1 MTKLSEKDNKQALNM
16 RTKWLIGIVVVILI
30 ILGGIGVNYGITGGK
45 KDTDSS
51 TSVTVKSVVDSEN
64 LNVQKGA
71 KLNEIIELLPKKINV
86 VMSDGT
92 KSTVDVVWDTTNY
105 VSIKEPKEG
114 YTFTGTVKGTKLT
127 TKITVY
133 VESDSSKIK
142 SIKELSVIEVKNGTK
157 LEDVPL
163 PQSVSAVTEGDK
175 ALDVKVTWDTSSYNG
190 NVDKETI
197 FELKGTISGYDGQI
211 SIKVKVGSPFVVSAI
226 DPASLNVSN
235 GTSLNDLKASLPKTV
250 KVNLSNGTTSTLK
263 VTWQTNGYNGNV
275 SKETTYTLKGS
286 IDGQSDISTKINVK
300 VGSLYVTSITEPKMI
315 AVDNGTTLDAVK
327 KLLPKTVEV
336 KWSNGSK
343 NDAKVTWDTSS
354 YNGNTA
360 SEKTFTFT
368 GTVEGITKTTVLGV
382 KVGNPTVV
390 SVNNPA
396 AVSIENGTSAKDLL
410 EMLPK
415 TVTVN
420 MSNGAVSSAKVTWV
434 VEKYNSN
441 NTKAETYTFK
451 GTLEQGNINADITV
465 YVAAK
470 NEAITIVSVINPAS
484 INVSNGTSLS
494 DLPLPN
500 TVSVNLSNKTIAPA
514 KVTWN
519 TSGYNGNVSGVQS
532 YTFEGTV
539 EGTSIRA
546 SITIN
551 VGAPYVVSIKAPA
564 SIYVDNGTLL
574 QNLSLPQTVEITL
587 SNGLNASAKVTWDSS
602 SYNGNVSKA
611 TQFVFK
617 GAVEGTDKTT
627 SIEVNV
633 AAPKAPEDPWSLVW
647 SDEFD
652 GSGTNVDTNGVN
664 LDKWAYQNGT
674 GAEYGLDGWGNN
686 EQEYY
691 TKDNIKVQ
699 DGNLVIQAKNDGKGG
714 KPYTSGRLW
723 TNPTFDKTYGKFE
736 ARIKMPKGEG
746 LWPAFWMMPKN
757 SEYGTWASSGEIDIM
772 EARGRLLDQV
782 AGTLHYGKT
791 WPNNKS
797 TGDNYTFQ
805 SGQDITGYHTYSIEW
820 EPGEMRWYVDGNL
833 YQTTNNWFSQG
844 ENQPDKYA
852 YPAPFDKDF
861 YMILNL
867 AVGGN
872 FDGGKTPAASDIPAT
887 MSVDYVRVYDLTGRP
902 YKAPVE
908 PVVEKDNLPDGSKTA
923 VSGNYVYDTNY
934 EKGFTD
940 ITGDSQSLDNINWN
954 FVHQSQFGG
963 AGSISVDTINSNKYA
978 KVDITNAGTQVH
990 SIQMIQKVALATGR
1004 YYKLSF
1010 DAKASAART
1019 MAVKFGGDASH
1030 SWQVYSDNFN
1040 VNLKSDMQ
1048 SYAYTFQMQANTDP
1062 LARLEFNMGL
1072 NTNSVW
1078 IGNVKLEEIDSL
1090 TDQDA
1095 PKDPLKDG
1103 NQVYNGTFDLGSI
1116 DRKEYWHL
1124 ENAEGVAVASVDA
1137 DTRELRVDISN
1148 AGNSADSIKFL
1159 QKGIN
1164 LLPTDRYKV
1173 TFNARASSARQI
1185 KVALISKDGKTN
1197 YSGDQTIDLTS
1208 TMAEKSFN
1216 LTNTMGEKSFEFTMP
1231 KVTDTEGQLVFKLGG
1246 SNETVYLDNI
1256 KMIRLT
1262 NNNIGELSLNDQ
1274 FPLKNGD
1281 FSNGMTKWTDFVQGR
1296 YDGWDKVTSAKVE
1309 NGQLKYLVSSIGN
1322 NPWDVMLMQNDFQ
1335 LYKGKTYVVSLDIR
1349 STMPRTVEVVV
1360 DANGNRYLSKNES
1373 ISTTTKTLNYELTLD
1388 SDMLASFKLLL
1399 GKVDGTV
1406 NNVSHE
1412 VYVDNVRV
1420 EEKGAREKAFPLKNG
1435 YFTDGTANWNEF
1447 VQGRYDQ
1454 WDKESKYSVENGGMK
1469 FHVYSAAN
1477 NPWDVMLYQEG
1488 LTLSKGKT
1496 YTVSFNARATTPRLI
1511 ELTTENSSYTRYLD
1525 KMVKLEDYVQTYS
1538 YEFTI
1543 DKDDVAGL
1551 KFLLGKVEGLGQIG
1565 IHDVYIDNVRF
1576 EVKGAKD
1583 ATGELAETAD
1593 NIHLPAAPALS
1604 PDADRNE
1611 LGQDIKLTFG
1621 DNSAWRNAITAL
1633 TIDGKAIDSSKYTV
1647 EPGII
1652 TIKADQFT
1660 TEKNYDIVVKATGFE
1675 RAEVT
1680 QAIQA
1685 KSEWTLS
1692 WDDEFDGS
1700 GTNVDTNGVNLDK
1713 WAYQNGTGAE
1723 YGIDGWG
1730 NNEKEYYQKDN
1741 IKVENGNLVIEAKP
1755 EAKNGKT
1762 YTSGRLWTSPTFT
1775 QQYGRFEARMKLPKG
1790 QGFWPA
1796 FWMMPKDS
1804 AYGTWA
1810 SSGEVDIMEARG
1822 RVPDSI
1828 AGTLHYGKPW
1838 PNNKSTGATY
1848 NFPTGQDI
1856 TGFHTYSVE
1865 WEPGEIRWYVDG
1877 NLYQTTNN
1885 WFSQSAGQPDKN
1897 AYPAPF
1903 NKPFYIILNLAVG
1916 GNFDGGVEPSAS
1928 DFPAKME
1935 VDYVRAY
1942 DLTGRQYKQPVEP
1955 ILEKDTLPADAK
1967 QPIDGNYVHD
1977 VNFSQP
1983 ITEVT
1988 TGSLNT
1994 ESWNFVHVPDAGG
2007 AGTVSVDT
2015 INNER
2020 FAKVNITNVGTQNY
2034 ALQLI
2039 QNVALAKG
2047 RYYKLTFDAKAA
2059 ASRNIS
2065 VKFGGGSNRG
2075 WSAYSDNFDVGLKD
2089 SVQSYEYR
2097 FQMQSDTDTLAR
2109 MEFNLGTNNAAVWIG
2124 NVKVEEVDGLY
2135 DQNAAKTP
2143 LDDGNHVYNGSF
2155 ELGTMER
2162 MAFWNFNASG
2172 AIAQASVNPDTTE
2185 FKAAIDNGG
2194 TSRNAVNLVQKGIN
2208 LLQSDSY
2215 ELTFDGRAAVA
2226 RDIEVKLLSKDG
2238 STAYKTQILNLGTA
2252 SSKQTIDFTMPQ
2264 GVTDTEGQLVFNL
2277 GGTNVDVYLDN
2288 IKLIRTTNS
2297 NVDYTGVDLFPL
2309 KNGDFALGLNAWE
2322 PFTQGAN
2329 ASFDVI
2335 NGEAKVGVQSLGTE
2349 AWNVMLNQSN
2359 MKLSKGFEYIVSFDA
2374 RSSVNR
2380 DIEATLENSS
2390 YTRRFDS
2397 GFIALTPQ
2405 TKHFEYSF
2413 KMTVD
2418 DVLALKFILGK
2429 TPQGAVGDVFI
2440 DNVVL
2445 QVKNAP
2451 VKKPPMLG
2459 ADSANNNAGQP
2470 IDIIF
2475 GQDDAWVNAITAVKV
2490 NDKVIENSKYTLSSG
2505 KLTLAPELFTSEGS
2519 YNISVEAN
2527 GYANTSVTQNIF
2539 PSSGNLI
2546 LNGDMSLGD
2555 KNWTFWN
2562 NAADWSSYT
2571 IADGVADI
2579 KINYH
2584 GAKDDEWGVP
2594 FSWSTQFVQ
2603 KGIQLSA
2610 NKTYELSFKAWST
2623 VNRPIIAEMTNYS
2636 GSPKVNFNITSDKDA
2651 VYKYTLKPTQ
2661 DTNMNLTYLLGYI
2674 EDGTNVTPSGEHH
2687 VFIDDVCI
2695 KEVKVTVDKT
2705 ALVSKINE
2713 AQSKVQADYTQ
2724 ASWQTLQNSLSNAV
2738 AVNAKTD
2745 ATQADVDNAVS
2756 SLTTAINGLVKNSTV
2771 PPVTSTNIALNKTG
2785 KASSG
2790 NTAFA
2795 FDGNKGTRW
2804 ESEFNDN
2811 QWISVYL
2818 GGVYSLDKVL
2828 LNWEAAYGKEYKIQ
2842 VTSVMNPTEA
2852 DWTDVYTESNSDGNI
2867 DEIPMNKVEARYVR
2881 MLGIKRALPYG
2892 YSLWEFEVYGTQVGN
2907 LDPVLATQTLYLTSG
2922 GKLSLNP
2929 GTSEAK
2935 DILPQDQTHVEYTI
2949 DNLNG
2954 SYNKSGNTSAE
2965 LYLNSLAV
2973 GEGLKGDISYDFDGD
2988 GVVDRVESLDMMPTD
3003 GVISSGSYEN
3013 FKRASSFV
3021 SGSEYKDFTN
3031 GKVKVSLYV
3040 LFGAGNG
3047 EVKANAPA
3055 SSSNIVLPYDIK

>member
-1 MTKLSEKDNKQALNM
+1 MAELSKINKKKSSRQNFKRFISMFIAMLF
-16 RTKWLIGIVVVILI
+16 
-30 ILGGIGVNYGITGGK
+30 ILGDMGINPALVATVK
-45 KDTDSS
+45 ACTDDSS
-51 TSVTVKSVVDSEN
+51 STTVKSVVKPDDFY
-64 LNVQKGA
+64 VQKGT
-71 KLNEIIELLPKKINV
+71 KLNEIIELLPAKLNV
-86 VMSDGT
+86 VMSNYT
-92 KSTVDVVWDTTNY
+92 KGAAEVIWDTTHY
-105 VSIKEPKEG
+105 VSLTKPSES
-114 YTFTGTVKGTKLT
+114 YTFSGIIKGTKLT
-127 TKITVY
+127 TKITVNVANSY
-133 VESDSSKIK
+133 IK
-142 SIKELSVIEVKNGTK
+142 SIKELSQIEVDNGTK
-157 LEDVPL
+157 LEEIGL
-163 PQSVSAVTEGDK
+163 PKYVSAITSDK
-175 ALDVKVTWDTSSYNG
+175 TVVYAKVTWDTSNYNG
-190 NVDKETI
+190 NVDKETNI
-197 FELKGTISGYDGQI
+197 ELKGTVSGYDKQI
-211 SIKVKVGSPFVVSAI
+211 TLKVKVGSPFVVSAVE
-226 DPASLNVSN
+226 PSTLTVKN
-235 GTSLNDLKASLPKTV
+235 GTSLSELNNTLPKTV
-250 KVNLSNGTTSTLK
+250 QVKLSNGTNNSVK
-263 VTWQTNGYNGNV
+263 VSWNTCGYNGNV
-275 SKETTYTLKGS
+275 SKETLYNFKG
-286 IDGQSDISTKINVK
+286 DLEGQTKVTANITVK
-300 VGSLYVTSITEPKMI
+300 VGSPFAASIEEPKM
-315 AVDNGTTLDAVK
+315 VTVNNGTALDVVK

-336 KWSNGSK
+336 KWSNGYR
-343 NDAKVTWDTSS
+343 NDAKVAWDTAS
-354 YNGNTA
+354 YDGNTA
-360 SEKTFTFT
+360 VEKIFTFT
-368 GTVEGITKTTVLGV
+368 GTVEGTTKTTVINI

-390 SVNNPA
+390 SVKNPS
-396 AVSIENGTSAKDLL
+396 SITVGNGILDEDLL
-410 EMLPK
+410 SLLPK
-415 TVTVN
+415 TVEVK
-420 MSNGAVSSAKVTWV
+420 MSNGTIGTAKVTWNI
-434 VEKYNSN
+434 EKYNPKK
-441 NTKAETYTFK
+441 TKAETYTFK
-451 GTLEQGNINADITV
+451 GKLEQCKETAEIIV
-465 YVAAK
+465 YVRSK
-470 NEAITIVSVINPAS
+470 NEAPTIVSIINPAS
-484 INVSNGTSLS
+484 VNVANGTPAA
-494 DLPLPN
+494 DLQLPK
-500 TVSVNLSNKTIAPA
+500 TVNVNLSNRTVGTAN
-514 KVTWN
+514 VSWD
-519 TSGYNGNVSGVQS
+519 TSTYNGNVSGVQA
-532 YTFEGTV
+532 FILQGTV
-539 EGTSIRA
+539 EGTTTKA
-546 SITIN
+546 SITVN
-551 VGAPYVVSIKAPA
+551 VGAPYVISVAAPA
-564 SIYVDNGTLL
+564 AIYIDNGTAL
-574 QNLSLPQTVEITL
+574 QNLPLPETVEVTL
-587 SNGLNASAKVTWDSS
+587 SNGIKVSVKATWDSS
-602 SYNGNVSKA
+602 NYDGNVSKA
-611 TQFVFK
+611 TQYVFN
-617 GAVEGTDKTT
+617 GTLEGTDKTT
-627 SIEVNV
+627 SIEINV

-652 GSGTNVDTNGVN
+652 GTGSNLDTNGVD
-664 LDKWAYQNGT
+664 LSKWAYQNGT

-699 DGNLVIQAKNDGKGG
+699 DGNLVIQAKNDGRNG

-746 LWPAFWMMPKN
+746 LWPAFWMMPKD

-782 AGTLHYGKT
+782 EGTLHYGKT

-797 TGDNYTFQ
+797 TGNHYTFQ

-833 YQTTNNWFSQG
+833 YQTTSNWFSQG

-872 FDGGKTPAASDIPAT
+872 FDGGRVPAASDIPAT

-908 PVVEKDNLPDGSKTA
+908 PVMEKDNLPDGSKVA
-923 VSGNYVYDTNY
+923 VDGNYVYDTNY

-940 ITGDSQSLDNINWN
+940 ITSDTQSLDNTYWN

-963 AGSISVDTINSNKYA
+963 AGSVSVDTINNNKYA
-978 KVDITNAGTQVH
+978 KVDITNAGSQVH
-990 SIQMIQKVALATGR
+990 SIQMIQKVALAKGR

-1010 DAKASAART
+1010 DAKSSAART
-1019 MAVKFGGDASH
+1019 MAVKFGGDASRG
-1030 SWQVYSDNFN
+1030 WQVYSDNFN
-1040 VNLKSDMQ
+1040 VNLKNELQ
-1048 SYAYTFQMQANTDP
+1048 SYAFTFQMQANTDP

-1078 IGNVKLEEIDSL
+1078 VGNVKLEEINSL
-1090 TDQDA
+1090 NDQDA
-1095 PKDPLKDG
+1095 PKEPLKDG
-1103 NQVYNGTFDLGSI
+1103 NHVYNGSFDLGTM
-1116 DRKEYWHL
+1116 DRMEYWHL
-1124 ENAEGVAVASVDA
+1124 QNLGSSSVASVDPN
-1137 DTRELRVDISN
+1137 TRELQVAISN
-1148 AGNSADSIKFL
+1148 GGYIADSINLL
-1159 QKGIN
+1159 QKGMN
-1164 LLPTDRYKV
+1164 LLPTDKYKV
-1173 TFNARASSARQI
+1173 TFDGRAGAARQI
-1185 KVALISKDGKTN
+1185 KVALVSKDGRTN
-1197 YSGDQTIDLTS
+1197 YSGDQTID
-1208 TMAEKSFN
+1208 

-1231 KVTDTEGQLVFKLGG
+1231 NVTDTEGQLVFKLGLG
-1246 SNETVYLDNI
+1246 SETVYLDNV
-1256 KMIRLT
+1256 KMVRLT
-1262 NNNIGELSLNDQ
+1262 NNNTGELSLSDQ

-1296 YDGWDKVTSAKVE
+1296 YDGWDKVSSAKVE

-1435 YFTDGTANWNEF
+1435 YFTDGTTNWNEF
-1447 VQGRYDQ
+1447 VQGRYDT
-1454 WDKESKYSVENGGMK
+1454 WDNESKYSVENGGMK

-1477 NPWDVMLYQEG
+1477 NPWDVMLYQES
-1488 LTLSKGKT
+1488 LALSKGKT
-1496 YTVSFNARATTPRLI
+1496 YTVSFNARSTTPRLI

-1551 KFLLGKVEGLGQIG
+1551 KFLLGKVDGLGEIG

-1633 TIDGKAIDSSKYTV
+1633 TIDGNTIDSSKYTV
-1647 EPGII
+1647 DAGAI
-1652 TIKADQFT
+1652 TIKSDQFT
-1660 TEKNYDIVVKATGFE
+1660 AEKAYVIDVKATGFE

-1680 QAIQA
+1680 QTIQA
-1685 KSEWTLS
+1685 KSDWTLS

-1762 YTSGRLWTSPTFT
+1762 YTSGRLWTSPTFS
-1775 QQYGRFEARMKLPKG
+1775 QQYGKFEARMKLPKG

-1955 ILEKDTLPADAK
+1955 ILTKDTLPADAK

-1977 VNFSQP
+1977 VSFNQP

-1988 TGSLNT
+1988 TGSLNP
-1994 ESWNFVHVPDAGG
+1994 ENWNFVHVPDAGG
-2007 AGTVSVDT
+2007 AGDVSIDT
-2015 INNER
+2015 INSER

-2047 RYYKLTFDAKAA
+2047 RYYKLTFDGKAA
-2059 ASRNIS
+2059 ANRNIS
-2065 VKFGGGSNRG
+2065 VKFGGGADRG
-2075 WSAYSDNFDVGLKD
+2075 WSAYSDNFDVALKD

-2097 FQMQSDTDTLAR
+2097 FQMQADTDTLAR
-2109 MEFNLGTNNAAVWIG
+2109 MEFNMGTNNAAVWIG

-2135 DQNAAKTP
+2135 DPNAAKTP
-2143 LDDGNHVYNGSF
+2143 LDDGNHVYNGNF

-2162 MAFWNFNASG
+2162 MAFWNFNTSG
-2172 AIAQASVNPDTTE
+2172 AIAQASVNPDATE

-2194 TSRNAVNLVQKGIN
+2194 TSRNAVNLVQKGMN

-2215 ELTFDGRAAVA
+2215 ELTFDGRAASA

-2238 STAYKTQILNLGTA
+2238 STVYATQILNLGTA

-2264 GVTDTEGQLVFNL
+2264 GVTDTEGQLVFNM

-2288 IKLIRTTNS
+2288 IKLIRTTNN

-2309 KNGDFALGLNAWE
+2309 KNGDFSLGLNAWE

-2329 ASFDVI
+2329 ASFDVV

-2359 MKLSKGFEYIVSFDA
+2359 MKLSKGFEYVVSFDA
-2374 RSSVNR
+2374 RATVNR

-2459 ADSANNNAGQP
+2459 ADSTNNNAGQP

-2475 GQDDAWVNAITAVKV
+2475 GQDDAWANAITAVKI
-2490 NDKVIENSKYTLSSG
+2490 NDALIEKSKYTLSSG

-2519 YNISVEAN
+2519 YNISVEAS
-2527 GYANTSVTQNIF
+2527 GYANTSVTQKIF
-2539 PSSGNLI
+2539 PSSGNLV

-2555 KNWTFWN
+2555 VNWNFWN
-2562 NAADWSSYT
+2562 NAPDWSSYT

-2594 FSWSTQFVQ
+2594 FSWSTQFAQ

-2623 VNRPIIAEMTNYS
+2623 VNRPIIAEMTNYN

-2687 VFIDDVCI
+2687 VFIDDVSI
-2695 KEVKVTVDKT
+2695 KEVKVSVDKT

-2724 ASWQTLQNSLSNAV
+2724 ASWQTLQNALSNAI

-2745 ATQADVDNAVS
+2745 ATQAEVDSAVA
-2756 SLTTAINGLVKNSTV
+2756 SLTTAINGLVKNSPV
-2771 PPVTSTNIALNKTG
+2771 PPVTGTNIALNKIAA
-2785 KASSG
+2785 ASS
-2790 NTAFA
+2790 NIKPAQNA
-2795 FDGNKGTRW
+2795 LDGDKGTRW

-2828 LNWEAAYGKEYKIQ
+2828 LNWEGAYGKEYKIQ
-2842 VTSVMNPTEA
+2842 VASVMNPTEA
-2852 DWTDVYTESNSDGNI
+2852 DWKDVYTESNGDGAI
-2867 DEIPMNKVEARYVR
+2867 DEISMNKVEARYVR

-2892 YSLWEFEVYGTQVGN
+2892 YSLWEFEVYGTQVGD
-2907 LDPVLATQTLYLTSG
+2907 LDPVVATKTLYLTTG
-2922 GKLSLNP
+2922 GKLSLTP

-2935 DILPQDQTHVEYTI
+2935 DVLLQDQTHVEYTI

-2954 SYNKSGNTSAE
+2954 SYNKNGNTSAE
-2965 LYLNSLAV
+2965 LYLNGLAV
-2973 GEGLKGDISYDFDGD
+2973 GEGIKGDISYDFDGD

-3003 GVISSGSYEN
+3003 GAVNSGSYEN

-3031 GKVKVSLYV
+3031 GKVKVSLYI
-3040 LFGAGNG
+3040 LFGTGNG
-3047 EVKANAPA
+3047 EVKVSAPTN
-3055 SSSNIVLPYDIK
+3055 SSNIVLPYGIN

>member
-1 MTKLSEKDNKQALNM
+1 MAELSKINKKKSSRNKFKRFISMFIA
-16 RTKWLIGIVVVILI
+16 ILF
-30 ILGGIGVNYGITGGK
+30 ILGDMGVNPALVTTVK
-45 KDTDSS
+45 ACTDDSNS
-51 TSVTVKSVVDSEN
+51 TTVKSVVKPEDFY
-64 LNVQKGA
+64 VQKGT
-71 KLNEIIELLPKKINV
+71 KLNEIIELLPTKLNV
-86 VMSDGT
+86 VMANYTKGT
-92 KSTVDVVWDTTNY
+92 AEVIWDTVHY
-105 VSIKEPKEG
+105 VSAAKPSESYTFSGTIKE
-114 YTFTGTVKGTKLT
+114 TKLT

-133 VESDSSKIK
+133 VANSYIK
-142 SIKELSVIEVKNGTK
+142 SIKELSQIEVDNGTK
-157 LEDVPL
+157 LEGVGL
-163 PQSVSAVTEGDK
+163 PQYVSAITSDK
-175 ALDVKVTWDTSSYNG
+175 TNVNAKVSWDASTYNG
-190 NVDKETI
+190 NVDKETT
-197 FELKGTISGYDGQI
+197 FELKGTVSGYDKPI
-211 SIKVKVGSPFVVSAI
+211 SIKVKVGNPFIVFAI
-226 DPASLNVSN
+226 DPSAVTVKN
-235 GTSLNDLKASLPKTV
+235 GTSLSDLNTTLPKTV
-250 KVNLSNGTTSTLK
+250 QVKLSNGTNSSVK
-263 VTWQTNGYNGNV
+263 VSWNTCGYNGNV
-275 SKETTYTLKGS
+275 SKETVYTFKG
-286 IDGQSDISTKINVK
+286 DLEGQSKIATNITVK
-300 VGSLYVTSITEPKMI
+300 VGSPFVTSITEAKMI
-315 AVDNGTTLDAVK
+315 TVDNGTTLEVVK
-327 KLLPKTVEV
+327 RQLPKTVEV
-336 KWSNGSK
+336 KWSNGYRK
-343 NDAKVTWDTSS
+343 DTKVSWDTSS
-354 YNGNTA
+354 YDGNTA
-360 SEKTFTFT
+360 AEKIFTFT
-368 GTVEGITKTTVLGV
+368 GSVEGITQTTAISV
-382 KVGNPTVV
+382 KVGNPIVV
-390 SVNNPA
+390 SVKNPSSITVGNG
-396 AVSIENGTSAKDLL
+396 VSDEDLL
-410 EMLPK
+410 SLLPK
-415 TVTVN
+415 TVEVK
-420 MSNGAVSSAKVTWV
+420 MSNGTVGTAKVTWNI
-434 VEKYNSN
+434 EKYNPKK
-441 NTKAETYTFK
+441 TKAETYVFK
-451 GTLEQGNINADITV
+451 GKLEQCKETAEITV
-465 YVAAK
+465 YVRSK
-470 NEAITIVSVINPAS
+470 NEAPTVVSVINPAS
-484 INVSNGTSLS
+484 INVANGTSAS
-494 DLPLPN
+494 DLPLPK
-500 TVSVNLSNKTIAPA
+500 TVSVNLSNRTVGTAN
-514 KVTWN
+514 VTWDT
-519 TSGYNGNVSGVQS
+519 TSYNGNVSGIQS
-532 YTFEGTV
+532 FTIQGTV
-539 EGTSIRA
+539 EGTTTKA
-546 SITIN
+546 SITVNI
-551 VGAPYVVSIKAPA
+551 GAPYVISVAAPA
-564 SIYVDNGTLL
+564 AIYVDNGTAL
-574 QNLSLPQTVEITL
+574 QNLPLPETVEITL
-587 SNGLNASAKVTWDSS
+587 SNGIKTSAKVTWNSS
-602 SYNGNVSKA
+602 SYDGNVTKA
-611 TQFVFK
+611 TQYVFN
-617 GAVEGTDKTT
+617 GTIEGTDKTT

-633 AAPKAPEDPWSLVW
+633 AAPKAPQDPWSLVW

-652 GSGTNVDTNGVN
+652 GTGNNLDTNGVD
-664 LDKWAYQNGT
+664 LSKWAYQNGT

-699 DGNLVIQAKNDGKGG
+699 DGNLVIQAKNDGKNG

-723 TNPTFDKTYGKFE
+723 TNPTFNKTYGKFE

-746 LWPAFWMMPKN
+746 LWPAFWMMPKDQM
-757 SEYGTWASSGEIDIM
+757 YGTWAASGEIDIM

-782 AGTLHYGKT
+782 EGTLHYGKT

-797 TGDNYTFQ
+797 TGDHYTFS
-805 SGQDITGYHTYSIEW
+805 SGQDITGYHTYSVEW

-833 YQTTNNWFSQG
+833 YQTTSNWFSQG

-852 YPAPFDKDF
+852 YPAPFDKNF

-872 FDGGKTPAASDIPAT
+872 FDGGRTPSALDVPAT

-908 PVVEKDNLPDGSKTA
+908 PVMEKDNLPDGSKTA
-923 VSGNYVYDTNY
+923 VAGNYVYDTNY

-940 ITGDSQSLDNINWN
+940 ITSDTQSLDNTYWN
-954 FVHQSQFGG
+954 FVHQSQFAG
-963 AGSISVDTINSNKYA
+963 AGSVSVDTINSDKYA
-978 KVDITNAGTQVH
+978 KVDITNAGSETH
-990 SIQMIQKVALATGR
+990 SIQMIQKVALAKGR

-1019 MAVKFGGDASH
+1019 MAVKFGGDASRG
-1030 SWQVYSDNFN
+1030 WQVYSDNFN
-1040 VNLKSDMQ
+1040 VNLKNEMQ
-1048 SYAYTFQMQANTDP
+1048 SYAFTFQMQANTDP

-1078 IGNVKLEEIDSL
+1078 VGNVKLEEIDSL

-1095 PKDPLKDG
+1095 PKEPLKDG
-1103 NQVYNGTFDLGSI
+1103 NHVYNGSFDLGTI
-1116 DRKEYWHL
+1116 DRMEYWNL
-1124 ENAEGVAVASVDA
+1124 QNLGSSAAVASVDPN
-1137 DTRELRVDISN
+1137 TRELQVAISN
-1148 AGNSADSIKFL
+1148 GGYIADSINLL
-1159 QKGIN
+1159 QKGMN
-1164 LLPTDRYKV
+1164 LLPTDKYKV
-1173 TFNARASSARQI
+1173 TFDGRAAAARQI
-1185 KVALISKDGKTN
+1185 KVALISKDGRTN
-1197 YSGDQTIDLTS
+1197 YSGDQTID
-1208 TMAEKSFN
+1208 

-1231 KVTDTEGQLVFKLGG
+1231 NVTDTEGQLVFKLGLG
-1246 SNETVYLDNI
+1246 SETVYLDNV
-1256 KMIRLT
+1256 KMVRLT
-1262 NNNIGELSLNDQ
+1262 NNNIGELPLNDQ

-1281 FSNGMTKWTDFVQGR
+1281 FSNGITKWTDFVQGR

-1349 STMPRTVEVVV
+1349 STVPRTVEVVV

-1373 ISTTTKTLNYELTLD
+1373 ISTTTKTLTYELPVD
-1388 SDMLASFKLLL
+1388 SDLLASFKLLL

-1412 VYVDNVRV
+1412 VYVDNVRI
-1420 EEKGAREKAFPLKNG
+1420 EEKGARAKAFPLKNG

-1454 WDKESKYSVENGGMK
+1454 WDNESKYSVENGGMK

-1488 LTLSKGKT
+1488 LALSKGKT
-1496 YTVSFNARATTPRLI
+1496 YKVSFNARATTPRLI

-1621 DNSAWRNAITAL
+1621 DNSAWRTAITAL
-1633 TIDGKAIDSSKYTV
+1633 TIDGKTIDSTKYTV
-1647 EPGII
+1647 DAGAI
-1652 TIKADQFT
+1652 TIKADQFAA
-1660 TEKNYDIVVKATGFE
+1660 EKDYVIAVKATGYE
-1675 RAEVT
+1675 RTEVT
-1680 QAIQA
+1680 QSIQA
-1685 KSEWTLS
+1685 KSDWTLS

-1730 NNEKEYYQKDN
+1730 NNEKEYYQKEN

-1755 EAKNGKT
+1755 EAENGKT

-1775 QQYGRFEARMKLPKG
+1775 QQYGKFEARMKLPKG
-1790 QGFWPA
+1790 QGLWPA

-1810 SSGEVDIMEARG
+1810 SSGEIDIMEARG
-1822 RVPDSI
+1822 RLTNKID
-1828 AGTLHYGKPW
+1828 GTLHYGKPW

-1955 ILEKDTLPADAK
+1955 ILDKDTLPADAK

-1977 VNFSQP
+1977 VNFNQP

-1988 TGSLNT
+1988 TGSLNP
-1994 ESWNFVHVPDAGG
+1994 ENWNFVHVPDAGG
-2007 AGTVSVDT
+2007 AGSVSIDT

-2020 FAKVNITNVGTQNY
+2020 FAKVSITNVGTQNY

-2039 QNVALAKG
+2039 QNVSLAKG

-2059 ASRNIS
+2059 ANRNIS
-2065 VKFGGGSNRG
+2065 VKFGGGADRG
-2075 WSAYSDNFDVGLKD
+2075 WSAYSDNFDVALKD

-2097 FQMQSDTDTLAR
+2097 FQMQADTDKLAR
-2109 MEFNLGTNNAAVWIG
+2109 MEFNMGTNNSAVWIG

-2162 MAFWNFNASG
+2162 MAFWNFNTSG
-2172 AIAQASVNPDTTE
+2172 ATAQASVNPDTTE
-2185 FKAAIDNGG
+2185 LKVGITNGG
-2194 TSRNAVNLVQKGIN
+2194 ASRDSVNLVQKGMN

-2215 ELTFDGRAAVA
+2215 ELTFDGRAAAA

-2238 STAYKTQILNLGTA
+2238 STVYKAQIVNLGTS

-2264 GVTDTEGQLVFNL
+2264 GVTDTEGQLAFNL

-2288 IKLIRTTNS
+2288 IKLIRTTNN

-2309 KNGDFALGLNAWE
+2309 KNGDFSLGLNTWE
-2322 PFTQGAN
+2322 PFTQGGN
-2329 ASFDVI
+2329 ASFDVL

-2359 MKLSKGFEYIVSFDA
+2359 MKLSKGFEYVLSFDA
-2374 RSSVNR
+2374 RASVNR

-2405 TKHFEYSF
+2405 TKHFEYNF

-2429 TPQGAVGDVFI
+2429 TPQGAVGDIFI

-2451 VKKPPMLG
+2451 VKMPPMLG
-2459 ADSANNNAGQP
+2459 ADSTNNNAGQP
-2470 IDIIF
+2470 IDLIF
-2475 GQDDAWVNAITAVKV
+2475 GQDDAWLNAVTAVKI
-2490 NDKVIENSKYTLSSG
+2490 NDKVTEKSKYTLSSG
-2505 KLTLAPELFTSEGS
+2505 KLILAPELFTSEGS
-2519 YNISVEAN
+2519 YNISVEAS
-2527 GYANTSVTQNIF
+2527 GYANTTVTQKIF
-2539 PSSGNLI
+2539 PSSGNLV

-2555 KNWTFWN
+2555 KNWSFWN
-2562 NAADWSSYT
+2562 NAPDWSGYT

-2584 GAKDDEWGVP
+2584 GAKDDEWKVP
-2594 FSWSTQFVQ
+2594 FSWSTQFAQ

-2623 VNRPIIAEMTNYS
+2623 VNRPIIAEMTNYN

-2661 DTNMNLTYLLGYI
+2661 DSNMNLTYLLGYI
-2674 EDGTNVTPSGEHH
+2674 EDGTNVTPDGEHH
-2687 VFIDDVCI
+2687 VYIDDVSI
-2695 KEVKVTVDKT
+2695 KEVKVSVDKS
-2705 ALVSKINE
+2705 ALGSKITE

-2724 ASWQTLQNSLSNAV
+2724 ESWQALQNALSNAV
-2738 AVNAKTD
+2738 AVNAKGD
-2745 ATQADVDNAVS
+2745 AAQAEVDGAVA

-2771 PPVTSTNIALNKTG
+2771 PPVAGTNIALNKTG

-2790 NTAFA
+2790 NTVFA

-2842 VTSVMNPTEA
+2842 VSSVMNPTEA
-2852 DWTDVYTESNSDGNI
+2852 DWKDVYTESNSDGNI

-2881 MLGIKRALPYG
+2881 MLGVKRALPYG
-2892 YSLWEFEVYGTQVGN
+2892 YSLWEFEVYGNQIGD
-2907 LDPVLATQTLYLTSG
+2907 LDPVLATKTIYLNTG
-2922 GKLSLNP
+2922 GKLSLNT

-2935 DILPQDQTHVEYTI
+2935 DILPQNQTHVEYTI

-2954 SYNKSGNTSAE
+2954 SYNKSGNTSTE
-2965 LYLNSLAV
+2965 LYLNGLAI
-2973 GEGLKGDISYDFDGD
+2973 GEGIKGDISYDFDGD
-2988 GVVDRVESLDMMPTD
+2988 GTIDRIESIDMMPTD
-3003 GVISSGSYEN
+3003 GAISSGSYEN

-3031 GKVKVSLYV
+3031 GRVKVSLYV
-3040 LFGAGNG
+3040 LFGTGNG
-3047 EVKANAPA
+3047 EVKVNAPEG
-3055 SSSNIVLPYDIK
+3055 SSNIVLPYDIK